1 MECLFVGGTGCCQE
15 DSDKG
20 REASTWQ
27 IHLQGLPGF
36 HLVQVLHLA
45 KQGRK
50 FKPSALKCKR
60 EGARP
65 GQNPIAGAGRHL
77 RTPNLSVPPPL
88 PSTGASLGHTP
99 PTRHRRV
106 VVPAA
111 LPSPPSTSA
120 RQNFPLSPLQL
131 WSVIH
136 AVALQ
141 SHRKLPGEDDTSP
154 PPLSPS
160 VISADSKGEP
170 P

>member
-15 DSDKG
+15 DSSKG

-27 IHLQGLPGF
+27 THLQGLPGF

-60 EGARP
+60 EGVRP

-77 RTPNLSVPPPL
+77 CTPNPSVHPRCPAQEHPL
-88 PSTGASLGHTP
+88 A
-99 PTRHRRV
+99 TRGQRDA

-120 RQNFPLSPLQL
+120 RQNFRLSGLQL

-141 SHRKLPGEDDTSP
+141 RHRKLPGGMTRP

-160 VISADSKGEP
+160 VISADGRGEP

>member
-15 DSDKG
+15 DSSKG

-60 EGARP
+60 EGVRP
-65 GQNPIAGAGRHL
+65 GQKPIAGAGRHL
-77 RTPNLSVPPPL
+77 CTPNPSVHPPL
-88 PSTGASLGHTP
+88 PSTGASLGHTQ
-99 PTRHRRV
+99 PTRRRRV

-120 RQNFPLSPLQL
+120 RQNFLLSTLQL

-141 SHRKLPGEDDTSP
+141 SHRKLPGGMTRP

-160 VISADSKGEP
+160 VISAAGKGEP